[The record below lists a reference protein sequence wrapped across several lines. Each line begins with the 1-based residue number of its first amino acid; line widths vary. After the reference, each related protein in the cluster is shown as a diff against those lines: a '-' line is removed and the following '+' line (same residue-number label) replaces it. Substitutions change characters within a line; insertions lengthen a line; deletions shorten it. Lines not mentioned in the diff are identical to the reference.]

1 MKKLVFVVTI
11 GTALALL
18 PFVSPVVHAQ
28 SSSQSQ
34 TTQPAAQAPA
44 KAPEPGTVTAPG
56 TEAGIAIFQQHC
68 MSCHGNANMPTA
80 PAPSAIR
87 ELTPE
92 KIYETLTTGS
102 MKVQAAMLTENQRR
116 MTATFLS
123 GRPLGSLTQGD
134 AKDMPNRCVSNP
146 PMPDPSSAPAW
157 NGWGG
162 SSVTNTR
169 FQSAEG
175 AGLTAADVPNLKLK
189 WAFGYPNGL
198 SAFSQ
203 PAVVSG
209 RVFVG
214 TDIGYVYSL
223 DAKTGCVYWS
233 AQTKGSMRTAPS
245 VAPVKGRAPSKYA
258 VYVGDIHANVYALDA
273 QHGHLLWVTHV
284 DDHFISR
291 ITGAP
296 TAYDGRV
303 YVPLSTSEEYQASSL
318 DYPCCTFP
326 GALIALDGSTGKQ
339 IWKTYTVGESKP
351 TRKNSKGVQLYA
363 PSGAAIWSAPTVDA
377 QRKTIYAGT
386 ADGQYPPV
394 PETTDA
400 IVAFD
405 MDTGKI
411 KWFYQVQAGDSYIG
425 GCSGPTRTDNCPPV
439 NGPDLDIGNS
449 PILRTLPDGKSV
461 VVAGTKD
468 AYVVALDPDKNGALL
483 WKVSVVSLPPG
494 AAPNSLMAVLRGIVW
509 GGAADETNVYY
520 GVQAGG
526 MVAVDLAT
534 GKRLWYSQFG
544 KPGAR
549 VSNSA
554 AATAMPG
561 VAFVA
566 GSDGSLHALS
576 LADGK
581 VLWEF
586 DTARSFET
594 VNKVPAKGGGINS
607 IGPSIAGGM
616 LFIGSGYGVVGT
628 ASGNVLL
635 AFSTE

>member
-1 MKKLVFVVTI
+1 MKKTI
-11 GTALALL
+11 GVVAFVAGLCGLLATHAALAQA
-18 PFVSPVVHAQ
+18 PAQPAQ
-28 SSSQSQ
+28 SA
-34 TTQPAAQAPA
+34 AAQAPA

-56 TEAGIAIFQQHC
+56 TESGIAIFQQRC
-68 MSCHGNANMPTA
+68 MGCHGNANMPQA
-80 PAPSAIR
+80 LAPSAIR
-87 ELTPE
+87 EMTPE
-92 KIYETLTTGS
+92 RIYDALTTGT
-102 MKVQAAMLTENQRR
+102 MKGQGASLTDDQRR

-123 GRPLGSLTQGD
+123 GRPLGSLQQGD
-134 AKDMPNRCVSNP
+134 AKDMPNRCASNP
-146 PMPDPSSAPAW
+146 PMPDPSSLPAW

-162 SSVTNTR
+162 ASVANTR
-169 FQSAEG
+169 FQSAEA
-175 AGLTAADVPNLKLK
+175 AGLTAAEVPKLKLK

-233 AQTKGSMRTAPS
+233 YQTKGSMRTAPS
-245 VAPVKGRAPSKYA
+245 VAAVKGRAAAKYA
-258 VYVGDIHANVYALDA
+258 VYVGDIHANIYALDA
-273 QHGHLLWVTHV
+273 QDGHLLWVTHV

-296 TAYDGRV
+296 TAYNGRV
-303 YVPLSTSEEYQASSL
+303 YVGVSTSEEYQGSSL
-318 DYPCCTFP
+318 DYPCCTFR
-326 GALIALDGSTGKQ
+326 GSLVALDGSTGEK

-351 TRKNSKGVQLYA
+351 IRKNSKGVQLYA
-363 PSGAAIWSAPTVDA
+363 PSGAGIWSAPTVDA
-377 QRKTIYAGT
+377 ERKAIYVGT

-405 MDTGKI
+405 METGKI
-411 KWFYQVQAGDSYIG
+411 KWVYQVQAGDSYLG

-449 PILRTLPDGKSV
+449 PILRRLPDGKSV

-468 AYVVALDPDKNGALL
+468 AYVVALDPDRNGALL
-483 WKVSVVSLPPG
+483 WKVNVVPPPAG
-494 AAPNSLMAVLRGIVW
+494 DPNSLMAMLRGIVW
-509 GGAADETNVYY
+509 GGAADERNVYY

-534 GKRLWYSQFG
+534 GKRLWYTTFTKS
-544 KPGAR
+544 GAR

-566 GSDGSLHALS
+566 GSDGKLHALS
-576 LADGK
+576 TAEGN
-581 VLWEF
+581 VLWEY
-586 DTARSFET
+586 DTARKFET
-594 VNKVPAKGGGINS
+594 VNKVPAKGGAINS
-607 IGPSIAGGM
+607 IGPSIVGGM
-616 LFIGSGYGVVGT
+616 LFVGSGYAVVG
-628 ASGNVLL
+628 SSLGNVLL

>member
-1 MKKLVFVVTI
+1 MKKFALVVTI
-11 GTALALL
+11 GTSLVLGLIANRVAR
-18 PFVSPVVHAQ
+18 AQ
-28 SSSQSQ
+28 SSSQPQ
-34 TTQPAAQAPA
+34 TTQPAAPQAPA

-123 GRPLGSLTQGD
+123 GRPLGSLQQGD
-134 AKDMPNRCVSNP
+134 AKDMPNRCASNP
-146 PMPDPSSAPAW
+146 PMTDPSSAPAW

-162 SSVTNTR
+162 SSVANTR
-169 FQSAEG
+169 FQSAEA
-175 AGLTAADVPNLKLK
+175 AGLTAEDVPKLKLK

-233 AQTKGSMRTAPS
+233 YQTKGSMRTAPS
-245 VAPVKGRAPSKYA
+245 VAPVKGRSPSKYA

-273 QHGHLLWVTHV
+273 QDGHLLWVTHV

-291 ITGAP
+291 ITAAP
-296 TAYDGRV
+296 TAYNGRV
-303 YVPLSTSEEYQASSL
+303 YVGVSTSEEYQASSL
-318 DYPCCTFP
+318 DYPCCTFR
-326 GALIALDGSTGKQ
+326 GSLVALNGSTGEEV
-339 IWKTYTVGESKP
+339 WKTYTVGEPKP

-363 PSGAAIWSAPTVDA
+363 PSGAAIWNSPTVDA
-377 QRKTIYAGT
+377 KRNAIYVGT
-386 ADGQYPPV
+386 ADGQTQPV
-394 PETTDA
+394 PDTTDA
-400 IVAFD
+400 IMAFD
-405 MDTGKI
+405 LDTGKVL
-411 KWFYQVQAGDSYIG
+411 WHYQVQAGDAYIG
-425 GCSGPTRTDNCPPV
+425 GCSGPTRTDNCPEV

-468 AYVVALDPDKNGALL
+468 AYIVALDPDRNGALL
-483 WKVSVVSLPPG
+483 WKVNVVPQPG
-494 AAPNSLMAVLRGIVW
+494 SDPMALAAILRGIVW
-509 GGAADETNVYY
+509 GGAADEKNVYY

-534 GKRLWYSQFG
+534 GKRLWFSQFG
-544 KPGAR
+544 KPGVR

-566 GSDGSLHALS
+566 GTDGKIHALS
-576 LADGK
+576 TDDGK

-594 VNKVPAKGGGINS
+594 ANKVPAKGGGINS

>member
-1 MKKLVFVVTI
+1 MIRKALVVVMLVAS
-11 GTALALL
+11 GLL
-18 PFVSPVVHAQ
+18 VLLGFAREARAQ
-28 SSSQSQ
+28 G
-34 TTQPAAQAPA
+34 QAPA
-44 KAPEPGTVTAPG
+44 KAPEPATVTAPG
-56 TEAGIAIFQQHC
+56 TETGIAVFQQHC
-68 MSCHGNANMPTA
+68 MSCHGNANMPL
-80 PAPSAIR
+80 APSPAAIR
-87 ELTPE
+87 EMTPE
-92 KIYETLTTGS
+92 RIYESLTTGL
-102 MKVQAAMLTENQRR
+102 MKAQGESLTDDQRR

-123 GRPLGSLTQGD
+123 GRPLGSLQQGD
-134 AKDMPNRCVSNP
+134 AKDMPNRCASNP
-146 PMPDPSSAPAW
+146 PMPDPLSGPAW

-162 SSVTNTR
+162 ASVANTR
-169 FQSAEG
+169 FQSAQA
-175 AGLTAADVPNLKLK
+175 AGMTAADVPKLKLK

-233 AQTKGSMRTAPS
+233 AQTKGMVRTAPS
-245 VAPVKGRAPSKYA
+245 VAPVKGLGSTKYA
-258 VYVGDIHANVYALDA
+258 VYVGDFHANIYALDA
-273 QHGHLLWVTHV
+273 QDGHQLWVTHV

-303 YVPLSTSEEYQASSL
+303 YVPVSTSEEYQASSL
-318 DYPCCTFP
+318 DYPCCTFR
-326 GALIALDGSTGKQ
+326 GSLVALDGSTGKQ

-351 TRKNSKGVQLYA
+351 IRKNSKGVQLYA

-377 QRKTIYAGT
+377 ERRTIYAGT
-386 ADGQYPPV
+386 ADGQYAPV
-394 PETTDA
+394 PDTTDA
-400 IVAFD
+400 ILAFD

-411 KWFYQVQAGDSYIG
+411 KWVYQVQANDGYIG
-425 GCSGPTRTDNCPPV
+425 GCSGPTRTDNCPEV

-449 PILRTLPDGKSV
+449 PILRKLPNGKSV

-468 AYVVALDPDKNGALL
+468 AYVVALDPDRNGALL
-483 WKVSVVSLPPG
+483 WKVNVVSPPPG
-494 AAPNSLMAVLRGIVW
+494 NPNSLFAMLRGIVW
-509 GGAADETNVYY
+509 GGAADDRYVYY

-526 MVAVDLAT
+526 MVKLDLAT
-534 GKRLWYSQFG
+534 GDRLWYSTWA

-554 AATAMPG
+554 CATAMPG

-576 LADGK
+576 MADGR
-581 VLWEF
+581 VLWEY
-586 DTARSFET
+586 DTARPFET
-594 VNKVPAKGGGINS
+594 VNKVPAKGGAINS
-607 IGPSIAGGM
+607 IGPSIADGM
-616 LFIGSGYGVVGT
+616 LFVGSGYAVVGT
-628 ASGNVLL
+628 NSGNVLL
-635 AFSTE
+635 AFAPE

>member
-1 MKKLVFVVTI
+1 MRKLTSTAAVTA
-11 GTALALL
+11 ALALGL
-18 PFVSPVVHAQ
+18 IAAGAVRAQ
-28 SSSQSQ
+28 NSAQ
-34 TTQPAAQAPA
+34 QAPA
-44 KAPEPGTVTAPG
+44 KKPEPATVTGPG
-56 TEAGIAIFQQHC
+56 TESGIAIFQQHC
-68 MSCHGNANMPTA
+68 MACHGNANVPQA

-87 ELTPE
+87 EMTPE
-92 KIYETLTTGS
+92 RIYEALTNGTMKAYGATLTDD
-102 MKVQAAMLTENQRR
+102 QRR

-134 AKDMPNRCVSNP
+134 AKDMPNRCASNP
-146 PMPDPSSAPAW
+146 PMADPSAGPSW

-162 SSVTNTR
+162 ASVANTR
-169 FQSAEG
+169 FQSVEA
-175 AGLTAADVPNLKLK
+175 AGMTAADVPKLKLK

-203 PAVVSG
+203 PAIVSG
-209 RVFVG
+209 RVFVA

-233 AQTKGSMRTAPS
+233 YQTKGSMRTAPS
-245 VAPVKGRAPSKYA
+245 VAPVKGRGATKYA
-258 VYVGDIHANVYALDA
+258 VYVGDIHANIYGLDA
-273 QHGHLLWVTHV
+273 QDGHLLWVTHV

-296 TAYDGRV
+296 TAYNGRV

-318 DYPCCTFP
+318 DYPCCTFR
-326 GALIALDGSTGKQ
+326 GALIALDGSTGEKV
-339 IWKTYTVGESKP
+339 WKTFTVDEPKP
-351 TRKNSKGVQLYA
+351 TRKNSKGVQQYA
-363 PSGAAIWSAPTVDA
+363 PSGASIWSAPTVDVKRNA
-377 QRKTIYAGT
+377 IYVGT
-386 ADGQYPPV
+386 GDGQSRPV

-405 MDTGKI
+405 LDTGKI
-411 KWFYQVQAGDSYIG
+411 RWVYQVQADDAYVG
-425 GCSGPTRTDNCPPV
+425 GCSGPTRTDNCPDP

-449 PILRTLPDGKSV
+449 PILQTLPDGKSV

-468 AYVVALDPDKNGALL
+468 AYVVALDPDQKGKLL
-483 WKVSVVSLPPG
+483 WKVNVVDPPPG
-494 AAPNSLMAVLRGIVW
+494 SANSLFALLRGIVW
-509 GGAADETNVYY
+509 GGAADSRNVYY

-526 MVAVDLAT
+526 MVKVDLAT
-534 GKRLWYSQFG
+534 GKRLWYSTFA
-544 KPGAR
+544 KPGSR
-549 VSNSA
+549 SSNSA

-566 GSDGSLHALS
+566 GSDGKLRALS
-576 LADGK
+576 TDDGK

-586 DTARSFET
+586 DTARAFET
-594 VNKVPAKGGGINS
+594 VNKVPAKGGAINS

-616 LFIGSGYGVVGT
+616 LFVGSGYGVVGT
-628 ASGNVLL
+628 AAGNVLL